1 MKLNFLNNKEIWN
14 SIEEAGKSIV
24 GEEKNIL
31 AFLTLLDNGNFEE
44 AHKMLLPDLQKR
56 WSIEELGRF
65 SLEDPYNENPP
76 KGNFQEEQMPYKKVA
91 IKFATFLVN
100 EEYDKARDMLSKALK
115 IEYTEESLKE
125 NMINMTEYFDNPN
138 EIWVNKI
145 FVEEEGSTSECCVY
159 VPIEGEGC
167 SEAVFL
173 EINLENGAELI
184 DMIEWGRP

>member
-1 MKLNFLNNKEIWN
+1 MNFLNNKEIWN
-14 SIEEAGKSIV
+14 SIEKAGKSII

-31 AFLTLLDNGNFEE
+31 AFLTLLDNRNFQE
-44 AHKMLLPDLQKR
+44 AHKMLLPDIQKR
-56 WSIEELGRF
+56 WSIEELSNF
-65 SLEDPYNENPP
+65 SLEDSYNENPP
-76 KGNFQEEQMPYKKVA
+76 KGNFQEEQMPYKKIA
-91 IKFATFLVN
+91 IKFATLLVN
-100 EEYDKARDMLSKALK
+100 KEYIKVRDMLSDTLK
-115 IEYTEESLKE
+115 SEYSEELLKE
-125 NMINMTEYFDNPN
+125 NMISMTEYFDNPE

-145 FVEEEGSTSECCVY
+145 FVEEEGSTDEGFVY